1 MLLYIKVVTTGR
13 QLATSLEFQS
23 LIDFGFSKRH
33 VRFLQTAEVVN
44 RMTNLMDICMENKSG
59 PIEGLKSIRRHGK
72 AAKFDT
78 QNIEET
84 EQQMGCIHGLP
95 TDLNALDKLMSLHPG
110 LNSQISNN
118 QHMGS
123 WVALSG
129 FGQASLTLSSLPV
142 TGLSS
147 TNPQL

>member
-1 MLLYIKVVTTGR
+1 MMYSSI
-13 QLATSLEFQS
+13 F
-23 LIDFGFSKRH
+23 
-33 VRFLQTAEVVN
+33 N
-44 RMTNLMDICMENKSG
+44 RTL
-59 PIEGLKSIRRHGK
+59 PEGLKSIRRHGK